1 MTDLLNGV
9 RAKLQRAHK
18 HFSEF
23 DEIRQRWVNTD
34 PGEIV
39 HENHPDAREYL
50 VICKRAPVPPSEM
63 GVVIGEIVHSLRSCL
78 DNLIYALAIQETKQD
93 PPPHWQRLDFPI
105 FSKKADFNKQW
116 QERLSI
122 FSEGAQT
129 LIKELQPFKEHSH
142 NLSSHGL
149 WLLHELDIID
159 KHRRLSVVCQEP
171 LQISIGADE
180 PITVTYIHSGPLVD
194 DAVLMRC
201 VTDGSQD
208 VHVHTEFALDVA
220 FYEPDVLPKYPLVI
234 PMLGFLIE
242 LTEDIVNEFERI
254 CL

>member
-1 MTDLLNGV
+1 MTDLLSGV

-39 HENHPDAREYL
+39 HEKDLDAREYL

-63 GVVIGEIVHSLRSCL
+63 GVVIGEMVHNLRSCL
-78 DNLIYALAIQETKQD
+78 DNLIYVLAIQETKQD
-93 PPPHWQRLDFPI
+93 PPPHWQRLEFPI
-105 FSKKADFNKQW
+105 FSKEADFKRQW

-122 FSEGAQT
+122 FSEDART

-149 WLLHELDIID
+149 WVLHELDIID
-159 KHRRLSVVCQEP
+159 KHRRLSVVGQQP
-171 LQISIGADE
+171 RQINLDADS
-180 PITVTYIHSGPLVD
+180 PITVTYIHRGPLVD
-194 DAVLMRC
+194 DAVLIRY

-220 FYEPDVLPKYPLVI
+220 FYEPDVFPNYPLVI
-234 PMLGFLIE
+234 PLLGFLQE
-242 LTEDIVNEFERI
+242 LTEDIVDEFEQI